1 MQHKQLRNLINN
13 KGLNSADI
21 VRWIENS
28 RSIATE
34 DKYEVINDYIVLY
47 RGDALSPSL
56 FPTEET
62 ELEPKPEPVPKSPT
76 LRYPSLL
83 QGLACTSAKE
93 KNKRMH
99 IDKLTNKEIN
109 MARVIMALTSAIT
122 GIQVPAQIT
131 FRYTKE
137 SGRDAEVLITLP
149 YPIHNSNFTNP
160 SPHPKV
166 VVTVPLGCGA
176 HCRKEILAS
185 EFIQHMHG
193 GQEKD
198 EIPGASHVIEVT
210 NYYPNHYPTL

>member
-1 MQHKQLRNLINN
+1 
-13 KGLNSADI
+13 
-21 VRWIENS
+21 
-28 RSIATE
+28 
-34 DKYEVINDYIVLY
+34 
-47 RGDALSPSL
+47 
-56 FPTEET
+56 
-62 ELEPKPEPVPKSPT
+62 
-76 LRYPSLL
+76 
-83 QGLACTSAKE
+83 
-93 KNKRMH
+93 MH
-99 IDKLTNKEIN
+99 IDSLTNREIN

-137 SGRDAEVLITLP
+137 SGRDAEVLIITLP

-193 GQEKD
+193 VEGTV
-198 EIPGASHVIEVT
+198 EIPGASHVIEVAKLKLIL
-210 NYYPNHYPTL
+210 NLELFL